1 MPLASDVRLE
11 EIAEHTHGFVG
22 ADLEA
27 LCQEV
32 GMIALRRFLSKAA
45 SPADDMTAAQLDAL
59 QVTADD
65 VLQGLRLVEPSATR
79 EFLIERP
86 SVGFTS
92 IGGLGDVKRL
102 LRAIVTR
109 ARGHDELYEQTG
121 LTPPRGILFTGPSGT
136 GKTAT
141 ARALA
146 GETALPLIAVDG
158 PRLFSKWLGESERA
172 VRDVFKKARRA
183 APCLL
188 FFDNIDALA
197 PRLIDGGTDQPT
209 GGVYPRVISQLLQEI
224 DGVGDIDGVIVLAAT
239 SRLERVDP
247 AVLRSG
253 RFDYVLRFDLPDE
266 PAREEIARIGC
277 RQAPLD
283 ADVDLAE
290 LARRT
295 AGHTGAD
302 IVSACKKAILVAI
315 ERYRRPD
322 RPHDERFAIRR
333 QDFEENL
340 PS

>member
-1 MPLASDVRLE
+1 
-11 EIAEHTHGFVG
+11 
-22 ADLEA
+22 
-27 LCQEV
+27 
-32 GMIALRRFLSKAA
+32 
-45 SPADDMTAAQLDAL
+45 
-59 QVTADD
+59 
-65 VLQGLRLVEPSATR
+65 
-79 EFLIERP
+79 
-86 SVGFTS
+86 
-92 IGGLGDVKRL
+92 
-102 LRAIVTR
+102 
-109 ARGHDELYEQTG
+109 
-121 LTPPRGILFTGPSGT
+121 
-136 GKTAT
+136 
-141 ARALA
+141 
-146 GETALPLIAVDG
+146 
-158 PRLFSKWLGESERA
+158 
-172 VRDVFKKARRA
+172 
-183 APCLL
+183 
-188 FFDNIDALA
+188 
-197 PRLIDGGTDQPT
+197 LIDGGTDQPT